1 MKTTIQGII
10 IAATLWLTLATLG
23 NYANALDDFDLMKYG
38 PDDTVEVGRSEVI
51 VKMVLYD
58 NQRKLNEAFNG
69 ASEDPMPEGTG
80 VRGFAV
86 VAPSQDVCFI
96 HIIPAQ
102 IWDDREAMAI
112 MGHEVYHCLLSDHR
126 DITEKE
132 ETAEVINDNKDEQ
145 AKGKIE
151 VEIPQ
156 DIEDLYAEDRKL
168 ELEWLRDDYEDM
180 GIKIDES

>member
-1 MKTTIQGII
+1 MKTTIHGIL

-38 PDDTVEVGRSEVI
+38 PDDTIEVGRSEVI
-51 VKMVLYD
+51 IKMILYD

-69 ASEDPMPEGTG
+69 ASKSPMPEGAG

-86 VAPSQDVCFI
+86 VSDIEDVCFI

-112 MGHEVYHCLLSDHR
+112 MGHEVYHCLLSDHE
-126 DITEKE
+126 DMTVAKTDKE
-132 ETAEVINDNKDEQ
+132 VVEDE
-145 AKGKIE
+145 AAMSDDSATTIE
-151 VEIPQ
+151 QE
-156 DIEDLYAEDRKL
+156 IEDLYTKDREL
-168 ELEWLRDDYEDM
+168 ELEWLKDDYEDM
-180 GIKIDES
+180 GIKIDE

>member
-1 MKTTIQGII
+1 MKTTIHGIL

-38 PDDTVEVGRSEVI
+38 PDDKIEVGRNEVI
-51 VKMVLYD
+51 IKMVLYD

-69 ASEDPMPEGTG
+69 ASEDPMPEGAG

-96 HIIPAQ
+96 HIIPAK

-112 MGHEVYHCLLSDHR
+112 MGHELYHCLLSDHK
-126 DITEKE
+126 DITVAKEKE
-132 ETAEVINDNKDEQ
+132 EETDETA
-145 AKGKIE
+145 ASGKEPSQQKIL
-151 VEIPQ
+151 Q
-156 DIEDLYAEDRKL
+156 DIEDLYAEDRRL
-168 ELEWLRDDYEDM
+168 ELEWLKEEYEEM
-180 GIKIDES
+180 GIVIDK

>member
-1 MKTTIQGII
+1 MKTTIHGIL

-38 PDDTVEVGRSEVI
+38 PDDTIEVGRSEVI

-58 NQRKLNEAFNG
+58 NQRKLDEAFNG
-69 ASEDPMPEGTG
+69 ASEEPMPEGSG

-96 HIIPAQ
+96 HIIPAK

-112 MGHEVYHCLLSDHR
+112 MGHELYHCLLSDHQNPNVAQET
-126 DITEKE
+126 TETETE
-132 ETAEVINDNKDEQ
+132 ETA
-145 AKGKIE
+145 ASGKETSQQKIL
-151 VEIPQ
+151 Q
-156 DIEDLYAEDRKL
+156 DIEDLYDEDRRL
-168 ELEWLRDDYEDM
+168 ELEWLKEEYEEM
-180 GIKIDES
+180 GIVIDK